1 MDYQQYI
8 HKNKPRPKYFRNGFI
23 AIICGGNIGVIGQ
36 GLIDLYMGLGV
47 EKDQAQSLMIVTLIL
62 VTAILTGFGVWDY
75 FGDFAGAGAFVPIT
89 GFSNA
94 MTSAALEGKSEGI
107 TLGIAANMFKLT
119 GSVIALGVSSAY
131 LVGIIRYLFLRW
143 FA

>member
-23 AIICGGNIGVIGQ
+23 AFICGGTIGVIGQ